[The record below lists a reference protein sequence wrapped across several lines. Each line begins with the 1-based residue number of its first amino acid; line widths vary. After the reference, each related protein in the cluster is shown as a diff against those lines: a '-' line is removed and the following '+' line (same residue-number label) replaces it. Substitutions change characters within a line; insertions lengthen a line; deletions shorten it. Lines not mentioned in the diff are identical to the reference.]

1 MTTAPPIPEGIIWI
15 ESELEVIL
23 TGSIT
28 EVVIPHIGWDGDGR
42 LVADVGAGTDIVSVG
57 VDLMKTS
64 YKSPDM
70 LPGIM
75 SMCETNAI
83 HISVINCETTIT
95 VVRPECIW

>member
-1 MTTAPPIPEGIIWI
+1 MNTRRIVEGTAGVQSTTTLPIPEGIIGI
-15 ESELEVIL
+15 EYELGIIF

-28 EVVIPHIGWDGDGR
+28 EVVTPHIGWDGDGR

-75 SMCETNAI
+75 S
-83 HISVINCETTIT
+83 
-95 VVRPECIW
+95 IWRLMPST